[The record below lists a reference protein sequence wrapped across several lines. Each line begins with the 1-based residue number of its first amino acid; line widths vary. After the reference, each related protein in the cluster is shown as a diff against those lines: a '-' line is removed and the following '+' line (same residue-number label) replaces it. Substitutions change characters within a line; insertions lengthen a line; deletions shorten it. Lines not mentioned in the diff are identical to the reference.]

1 MANVA
6 GSALCARCG
15 APLPLGGAAAG
26 PQPGPPMPGYPPAGY
41 PPAGYPPYGYY
52 PPMYVQQRTS
62 GFAIAG
68 FVCSLVVC
76 GLLGL
81 IFSIMGNNEVKRS
94 DGTVTGGGLA
104 TAGIIISAI
113 RLVLEVIYIIWIISL
128 IGDASSHSGR
138 Y

>member
-1 MANVA
+1 MVNVA

-15 APLPLGGAAAG
+15 APLPLGGAAAT

-41 PPAGYPPYGYY
+41 PPYGYY
-52 PPMYVQQRTS
+52 PPMMQSRTS

-81 IFSIMGNNEVKRS
+81 IFSIMGNNEVKRGE
-94 DGTVTGGGLA
+94 GTVTGGGLA
-104 TAGIIISAI
+104 TAGIIIGAI
-113 RLVLEVIYIIWIISL
+113 RLVLEVIYLIWIISV
-128 IGDASSHSGR
+128 IGDASSHSSR